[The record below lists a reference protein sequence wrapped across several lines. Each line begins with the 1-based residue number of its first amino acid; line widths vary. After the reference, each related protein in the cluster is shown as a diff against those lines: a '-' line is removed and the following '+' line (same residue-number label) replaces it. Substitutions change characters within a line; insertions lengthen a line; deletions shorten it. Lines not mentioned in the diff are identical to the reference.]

1 MDHGV
6 KKRQNYRQAFHQF
19 DPVRVAAMGD
29 DDIERLLQDTGIIR
43 HRGKIQAIIGNAR
56 AYLAMEENGESFT
69 DFVWSF
75 VDNAPQVT
83 RAATLAEIPA
93 TTPASDALS
102 KALKNAALSLSA
114 RQSVIP
120 LCRPVGWSTTMS
132 PAASVTLEVRMIRK
146 WDTEDTAPLLA
157 LWLDST
163 IHAHPFIS
171 ESYWRDS
178 VAVVRD
184 VYLPAASTW
193 VWEQD
198 GELKG
203 FVSVLDS
210 RFVGAL
216 FVAPGATR
224 QGIGRALLDEVKQ
237 HYAWLSLEVYQ
248 KNESAVSFYH
258 AQGFRI
264 EDCAWQDDT
273 QHPTWIMRWPADQ
286 MP

>member
-1 MDHGV
+1 
-6 KKRQNYRQAFHQF
+6 
-19 DPVRVAAMGD
+19 
-29 DDIERLLQDTGIIR
+29 
-43 HRGKIQAIIGNAR
+43 
-56 AYLAMEENGESFT
+56 
-69 DFVWSF
+69 
-75 VDNAPQVT
+75 
-83 RAATLAEIPA
+83 
-93 TTPASDALS
+93 
-102 KALKNAALSLSA
+102 
-114 RQSVIP
+114 
-120 LCRPVGWSTTMS
+120 
-132 PAASVTLEVRMIRK
+132 MIRK
-146 WDTEDTAPLLA
+146 WDTKDTAPLLA

-163 IHAHPFIS
+163 IHAHPFIG

-184 VYLPAASTW
+184 VYLPAASIW
-193 VWEQD
+193 VWERD

-216 FVAPGATR
+216 FVAPDAIR

-286 MP
+286 ML

>member
-1 MDHGV
+1 
-6 KKRQNYRQAFHQF
+6 
-19 DPVRVAAMGD
+19 
-29 DDIERLLQDTGIIR
+29 
-43 HRGKIQAIIGNAR
+43 
-56 AYLAMEENGESFT
+56 
-69 DFVWSF
+69 
-75 VDNAPQVT
+75 
-83 RAATLAEIPA
+83 
-93 TTPASDALS
+93 
-102 KALKNAALSLSA
+102 
-114 RQSVIP
+114 
-120 LCRPVGWSTTMS
+120 
-132 PAASVTLEVRMIRK
+132 MIRK

-224 QGIGRALLDEVKQ
+224 QGIGRALLDEIKQ

-258 AQGFRI
+258 AQASGLKTAHGRTILSTRRGLCVGRRI
-264 EDCAWQDDT
+264 KCRKRQRRAGIFLQPRQGGVPGT
-273 QHPTWIMRWPADQ
+273 AVAQPGCRNIFG
-286 MP
+286 

>member
-1 MDHGV
+1 
-6 KKRQNYRQAFHQF
+6 
-19 DPVRVAAMGD
+19 
-29 DDIERLLQDTGIIR
+29 
-43 HRGKIQAIIGNAR
+43 
-56 AYLAMEENGESFT
+56 
-69 DFVWSF
+69 
-75 VDNAPQVT
+75 
-83 RAATLAEIPA
+83 
-93 TTPASDALS
+93 
-102 KALKNAALSLSA
+102 
-114 RQSVIP
+114 
-120 LCRPVGWSTTMS
+120 
-132 PAASVTLEVRMIRK
+132 MIRK

-193 VWEQD
+193 
-198 GELKG
+198 
-203 FVSVLDS
+203 
-210 RFVGAL
+210 
-216 FVAPGATR
+216 
-224 QGIGRALLDEVKQ
+224 ALLDEVKQ